1 MRGRVGVGRGEVCVV
16 PVSCL
21 HSDLYSVDTF
31 FFPIWKGNLG
41 KKEEKVAFSSFL
53 ALMQRELANPSYQ
66 SVRK

>member
-21 HSDLYSVDTF
+21 SLGLVLSRHF
-31 FFPIWKGNLG
+31 FFPIWKGNLE

>member
-1 MRGRVGVGRGEVCVV
+1 MGGVRFVLYRC
-16 PVSCL
+16 CAF

-41 KKEEKVAFSSFL
+41 EKEEKVAFSSFL